1 MASKKKQSKSSKKSF
16 ALKLL
21 VGAALVLG
29 AVKLLSPSADAP
41 RNDVQA
47 SSVMITNVEG
57 THGGSG
63 VILSSSQ
70 TQSQVLTNSHVCK
83 VVENG
88 GMVKTKNR
96 EYAVTSYKHSK
107 AHDICLI
114 TVDANLGVNTAVSKE
129 TPDAYYEHAR
139 ISGHPSL
146 YPNVVSE
153 GHYSGKKVIA
163 IMTGVRP
170 CTEEDLKDERKIML
184 CLFLGGIPEIKRFES
199 TLVTATI
206 MPGSS
211 GSGVYNDR
219 GELTG
224 LAFAGAGSLGY
235 AWTVPYE
242 SLRNFLD
249 KEQQTLEAVRPT
261 NSIDIFA
268 AAGQGRDQLKPKFN
282 EIEAITKAY
291 QSCETPNSKIKEFCA
306 TLSSDMV
313 FRKK

>member
-1 MASKKKQSKSSKKSF
+1 
-16 ALKLL
+16 
-21 VGAALVLG
+21 
-29 AVKLLSPSADAP
+29 
-41 RNDVQA
+41 
-47 SSVMITNVEG
+47 MITNVEG
-57 THGGSG
+57 NHGGSG

-70 TQSQVLTNSHVCK
+70 NSTQVLTNSHVCK

-114 TVDANLGVNTAVSKE
+114 TVDADLRVNTAVAKE
-129 TPDAYYEHAR
+129 TPNTYYDSAR

-146 YPNVVSE
+146 YPNVVTS

-163 IMTGVRP
+163 IMTGVRA

-184 CLFLGGIPEIKRFES
+184 CMFLGGIPEVKRFES

-206 MPGSS
+206 SPGSS
-211 GSGVYNDR
+211 GSGVYNDK

-224 LAFAGAGSLGY
+224 LAFAGSGGIGY

-242 SLRNFLD
+242 SLRNFLE
-249 KEQQTLEAVRPT
+249 KESQTLEAIRPT
-261 NSIDIFA
+261 NQIDIFA
-268 AAGQGRDQLKPKFN
+268 AAGQGRGRDQLKPKFN
-282 EIEAITKAY
+282 ESAAIAKAY
-291 QSCETPNSKIKEFCA
+291 AACASPNDKVKEFCA
-306 TLSSDMV
+306 ALSSDMV
-313 FRKK
+313 FRKQ